1 LKIVTVNIS
10 DVHGGATRAA
20 KRLHSALL
28 QEGVDSVFLANLK
41 SGNEGEV
48 IGKQGLLS
56 KIIYKIKYRLDV
68 QSLKPYQLKNQTPF
82 SPGRFGDSNIV
93 QQINELEPDIVHLH
107 WIGGAMIKIQDLARI
122 KSPIVWS
129 LHDDWAYTGGCHI
142 KWDCKKYTSACGS
155 CPVLNS
161 NKESDLSHQVFTA
174 KKKVYDQMDSLTV
187 VGLSRWIGHCAS
199 ESKLLENAK
208 VVQLPNPINTAK
220 FRPSDK
226 LKSRDALNLPADKKL
241 ILFGAMN
248 AGGDV
253 RKGFVELKSAINLM
267 GETDVELV
275 VFGMDKPTVDQGFQ
289 YKVHYMGNI
298 DEDDILIKLYQSAD
312 VCLVPSLQENLS
324 NVIMESLACGTP
336 VVGFKIGGNSDMID
350 HKVNGYLAKPYEV
363 EDLSEGISYVI
374 SQSNQNNLS
383 ANSREKVLNNF
394 DEKLVVKRYLELYE
408 NIIESKTN

>member
-267 GETDVELV
+267 GETDVEL
-275 VFGMDKPTVDQGFQ
+275 
-289 YKVHYMGNI
+289 
-298 DEDDILIKLYQSAD
+298 LYQSAD